1 MTQEIK
7 MEQENITR
15 TTNGA
20 IAYTTTFSALV
31 DQFGV
36 SGNYMNRSYD
46 DVCKDMESLW
56 SNEDKNS
63 ALRFVFYLRM
73 ITRNVNIN
81 NKKTEKVQKGLG
93 LKDEFIK
100 RLLWLANNEHE
111 TFLKNLWIVPLV
123 GSWKDLFVLMHYD
136 LILGVNCLNRKE
148 IYALIAS
155 CLKNNAQTDLIKK
168 YIPRVESMKKCK
180 TDWAKNTNR
189 FAKELANFLGMTRLD
204 YNHMKSKGNAHTFQ
218 KIICNG
224 DYTKLV
230 WDCIP
235 GKALRLLINGNF
247 IQNHKLEES
256 IKQWIDSK
264 PSIPFNGYVYELAK
278 DIRSYYS
285 TKNDINLYKRLV
297 ADKQF
302 ETLINK
308 AVKDGN
314 ITENVLPI
322 LDTSGSMETNVG
334 NTTAMNISLSLGV
347 FFATINKGYFH
358 DCVMMFDSKSYFHK
372 FQGKTFSEK
381 LNELPLNAMGSTN
394 FQSVVDALVE
404 LRTKHPNI
412 PLEEYP
418 TTLLVVSDMQF
429 NPTTRKWENHKIVTE
444 DSNNDLMKKKLKQV
458 FPSDFVD
465 SMKFIWW
472 NCASSEINFPTECKE
487 SGEYLLSGFDGSII
501 TLLLGDEVKE
511 KNQKP
516 QMDIDDMINLILSQ
530 EILQMVSIS

>member
-7 MEQENITR
+7 MEKENITR

-31 DQFGV
+31 DQFAV

-247 IQNHKLEES
+247 IQNHKLEDS
-256 IKQWIDSK
+256 IKQWINSK

-278 DIRSYYS
+278 DIRSYYF